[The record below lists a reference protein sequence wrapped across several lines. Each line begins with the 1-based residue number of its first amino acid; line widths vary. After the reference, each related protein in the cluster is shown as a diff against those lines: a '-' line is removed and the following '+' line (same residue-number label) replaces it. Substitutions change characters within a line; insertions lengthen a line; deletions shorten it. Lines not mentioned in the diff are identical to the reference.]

1 MIWHDVQFTN
11 QTLCHI
17 SNKRRDSESA
27 AGNQTMRSN
36 SIMAIIRVS
45 VIVRADAIAL
55 LLGGLLL
62 RLPFVAQT

>member
-1 MIWHDVQFTN
+1 
-11 QTLCHI
+11 
-17 SNKRRDSESA
+17 
-27 AGNQTMRSN
+27 MRSN

-55 LLGGLLL
+55 LLGGLLP